1 MPKWVK
7 PDSQFA
13 TGTRGRVSASI
24 RRQQADADADAAA
37 KAKQDKQLSGSKADK
52 AVRQQRRRG

>member
-1 MPKWVK
+1 VAKKWVK

-24 RRQQADADADAAA
+24 QRQNSDAAKDAAA
-37 KAKQDKQLSGSKADK
+37 KAKQDKQLARLSKVDK
-52 AVRQQRRRG
+52 RDRHR